1 MENMNAIIEGEN
13 QEQNGLSLKLA
24 YMVEDFVELVKRK
37 EQEELVGEESS

>member
-1 MENMNAIIEGEN
+1 MSAIIESEK
-13 QEQNGLSLKLA
+13 QEQNGLNLKLA